1 MIEFGHHGHV
11 EIAWYEDAIL
21 QYKGVCASMPGSE
34 WSDTEATVVCKERGF
49 MSGRA
54 LKPGTY
60 EKKEL
65 ADISIYVKVSIYVM
79 SVLKLT
85 DKKYTVFKDI

>member
-1 MIEFGHHGHV
+1 M
-11 EIAWYEDAIL
+11 AWLEDTSL

-34 WSDTEATVVCKERGF
+34 WSDTEATVLCKERGF

-65 ADISIYVKVSIYVM
+65 ADISIYVKVSI
-79 SVLKLT
+79 LKDTL
-85 DKKYTVFKDI
+85 KDNKTKLLLSLDINKLILLILCGLE